1 MTRAIHAVFEN
12 GVFRPLEKI
21 NLPEH
26 QEVEIIINGDIST
39 RHIAAIAEKTRSFD
53 FLADPKENIYTIK
66 DGKSI

>member
-26 QEVEIIINGDIST
+26 QKVEIIINGGIST
-39 RHIAAIAEKTRSFD
+39 RHIAAIAEKTGSFD